1 MRSRPYQGIRQD
13 LVEVLERLLVR
24 ADSYHNI
31 HRARF
36 ARTLEVLLDVVPK
49 NGRLLELGTS
59 GLFPAVLQEMRPDVE
74 VVVTHFDEL
83 APKWSEY
90 TSHFSGVPI
99 DCYSLDLEKEEL
111 PCDNGSFDMVVCCE
125 VLEHMEV
132 DPMFMLSEV
141 NRATKPGGK
150 LLLTTPNIASSRGVT
165 RMING
170 YEPYFYMQYN
180 KDASYHRHNF
190 EYSVHGVYAVLKCAG
205 YEPTVWTEDLFEDP
219 MMDIPNKL
227 IAAGFEIANL
237 GDNII
242 AVGEKVSGVTKR
254 YPAGLYD

>member
-24 ADSYHNI
+24 ADNYHNI

-36 ARTLEVLLDVVPK
+36 ARTLEVLLDVVPE

-74 VVVTHFDEL
+74 VVVTHFDES
-83 APKWSEY
+83 AEKVGEFS
-90 TSHFSGVPI
+90 SNFSGVPI
-99 DCYSLDLEKEEL
+99 VRYALDLEKEAL
-111 PCDNGSFDMVVCCE
+111 PCEDESFDVVVCCE

-141 NRATKPGGK
+141 NRVTKPGGK
-150 LLLTTPNIASSRGVT
+150 LLLTTPNIASSRGLSKLVQ
-165 RMING
+165 G
-170 YEPYFYMQYN
+170 YEPYFYMKYR

-190 EYSVHGVYAVLKCAG
+190 EYSVHGVYAVMKCAG
-205 YEPTVWTEDLFEDP
+205 FEPNVWTEDLFEDP
-219 MMDIPNKL
+219 LMDIPNKL
-227 IAAGFEIANL
+227 IDAGFEIVNL
-237 GDNII
+237 GDNIV

-254 YPAGLYD
+254 YPSGLYD